1 MITNIVFVGA
11 DLKDRNDRETYIRGE
26 RTRFNRR
33 ERVALHRLPSA
44 QTHDPHIVH
53 TRPHHRFSHACARLF
68 LFFVLGLAILFA
80 AIFYIIESGSLDRFL
95 AEKANEQ
102 IRTAMP
108 DGYHARIDAAAL
120 RVGSGLSLR
129 LNVSG
134 VNLIGPG
141 EKQIASIGVLS
152 FAVDPMSL
160 ARGQISVNAV
170 QADNIDID
178 SSALPSTGTFRL
190 TDHRVDSLP
199 ILVEQIFTQTD
210 LARGILSAA
219 ETQSIQLSDIQFPV
233 GSASPG
239 KTVSVDIREVN
250 LNLLPD
256 GVLRVDG
263 AVSLDGTTTGFTLEA
278 MADRGRTRSLQAEVS
293 NVRLTPFLLQ
303 ENDDGEAMMG
313 VEGTADMAIALTRA
327 APGGL
332 PEVMAEFDVA
342 KGRFVADSIA
352 RAFSDAR
359 LNLTYDTAKQSLEL
373 TDSSI
378 EFDGSRFPFTA
389 GIMDIDRFRPGA
401 EQPGYALDILV
412 RGGRFKSREPGLPP
426 LIFDAK
432 FTGEYQTDN
441 PRLLLD
447 NIAVSSPQG
456 IMAASFKAV
465 FGNATSPELSFGARI
480 ERMDTEAV
488 KQLWPFWIARKP
500 REWVSRNLHG
510 GVVTDGDIAVYLP
523 AGRIEGQ
530 GIPVNLDE
538 TELKIAFDI
547 DDTRITLNDQFPDV
561 NRSDARVEINGG
573 SVDVE
578 IEEGTL
584 NIAKGRTIR
593 LAEGTFAI
601 ADTYAKPLTGE
612 VDVMLAGSIG
622 DLVELAAAPP
632 INALKGMD
640 FAPADFSGNAEV
652 NVKARFPLDEPGPLP
667 PTWSVAAD
675 ISEGKLA
682 KPVSGYAVAD
692 LSGLLEIVPDRLAFE
707 GTGSAD
713 GVPLDIEWAEPLGP
727 DSAAKSVLWLTADL
741 DDAEREKLAPG
752 LGSYVDGPISM
763 TVENEPEGSRITLDL
778 NKTVLSLPWMGW
790 QKASGVPATLS
801 FRVDTESKDG
811 LTVLEDLTL
820 SGSGLAAHG
829 SVTLDKDGLLS
840 TTLTHVALS
849 EGDDV
854 NIAIQREQNGL
865 DVVVTGRSFMA
876 SPILD
881 HLSSAGDDSGS
892 SDDNGNAR
900 VHFDFARVTGEGGRQ
915 LSSVSGD
922 LLVRKGDL
930 ANGTLSATTAT
941 GQPLTLKLGNDGGSK
956 TVSLSTS
963 GTGALLRF
971 LGVYQKM
978 SGGTLDL
985 NLAETA
991 TGWHGML
998 DLAEFRLIN
1007 DQQLKQLLSSP
1018 AAANGKSL
1026 NAAYRNQLNES
1037 EQRFQR
1043 AQAVIDVS
1051 DGVLQ
1056 VSDAFVRGDQ
1066 VGATFKG
1073 VVRDAA
1079 GNIDMT
1085 GTFMPA
1091 YGLNRIFA
1099 EIPIFGPLLG
1109 NGNDK
1114 GLFGITFKLTGK
1126 TTDPDLVVNP
1136 LSAIAPGVF
1145 RKIFEFQ

>member
-1 MITNIVFVGA
+1 MITTIVFVGA

-26 RTRFNRR
+26 RTRFSRR

-44 QTHDPHIVH
+44 QTDDPNIVH

-68 LFFVLGLAILFA
+68 LFFVLGFAIIFA

-108 DGYHARIDAAAL
+108 EGYHARIDAAAL

-129 LNVSG
+129 LNLSG

-141 EKQIASIGVLS
+141 EKQMASIGVLS
-152 FAVDPMSL
+152 FAIDPMSL
-160 ARGQISVNAV
+160 ARGQISVNSV
-170 QADNIDID
+170 QADNIDVD

-190 TDHRVDSLP
+190 TEHRVDSLP
-199 ILVEQIFTQTD
+199 ILVEQIFSQTD
-210 LARGILSAA
+210 FARGVLSAA
-219 ETQSIQLSDIQFPV
+219 ETQTIQLSDIQFPV

-239 KTVSVDIREVN
+239 RTVSVDIREIN

-263 AVSLDGTTTGFTLEA
+263 AVSLDDTATGFTLEA
-278 MADRGRTRSLQAEVS
+278 VAERGRTKSLQAELS
-293 NVRLTPFLLQ
+293 NIKLTPFLLQ
-303 ENDDGEAMMG
+303 ENEAGEAMMG

-352 RAFSDAR
+352 RAFSDAQ
-359 LNLTYDTAKQSLEL
+359 LNLTYDTTKQSLEL

-401 EQPGYALDILV
+401 EQAGYALDILV

-500 REWVSRNLHG
+500 REWVSQNLHG

-523 AGRIEGQ
+523 PGRIEGQ
-530 GIPVNLDE
+530 GVPVNLDE

-601 ADTYAKPLTGE
+601 ADSYAKPLTGE
-612 VDVMLAGSIG
+612 VDVMLAGRIP

-632 INALKGMD
+632 INALNGLDFTPDD
-640 FAPADFSGNAEV
+640 FAGDAQV
-652 NVKARFPLDEPGPLP
+652 NVKARFPLDEPGRLP
-667 PTWSVAAD
+667 PSWSVAAD
-675 ISEGKLA
+675 ISAGSLA

-692 LSGLLEIVPDRLAFE
+692 LSGLLEIVPDRLAFQ
-707 GTGSAD
+707 GSGSAN
-713 GVPLDIEWAEPLGP
+713 GVPLDVEWAEPLGP
-727 DSAAKSVLWLTADL
+727 DSKAEPALWLAADL

-763 TVENEPEGSRITLDL
+763 AVVNEPEGSRVTLDL
-778 NKTVLSLPWMGW
+778 RKTVLSLPWLGW
-790 QKASGVPATLS
+790 QKPSGAPATLS
-801 FRVDTESKDG
+801 FRVDGESKDG
-811 LTVLEDLTL
+811 LTVLEDLQL
-820 SGSGLAAHG
+820 SGSGLAASG

-840 TTLTHVALS
+840 TTLTHVALTK
-849 EGDDV
+849 GDDV

-881 HLSSAGDDSGS
+881 HLSSPGDDSGS
-892 SDDNGNAR
+892 GGGGNAR

-915 LSSVSGD
+915 LSSVAGD
-922 LLVRKGDL
+922 LLVRQGDL
-930 ANGTLSATTAT
+930 ASGSLSATTAT
-941 GQPLTLKLGNDGGSK
+941 GQPLTLTLGRDGDEK
-956 TVSLSTS
+956 TVSLATS

-985 NLAETA
+985 NLVETGS
-991 TGWHGML
+991 GWHGML
-998 DLAEFRLIN
+998 NLAEFRLIN

-1026 NAAYRNQLNES
+1026 NAAYRNQINES

-1043 AQAVIDVS
+1043 AEAVIDIS

-1099 EIPIFGPLLG
+1099 EIPLFGPLLG
-1109 NGNDK
+1109 NGKDK

-1126 TTDPDLVVNP
+1126 TANPDLVVNP

>member
-1 MITNIVFVGA
+1 MNDKNDKDFFV
-11 DLKDRNDRETYIRGE
+11 RGQ
-26 RTRFNRR
+26 RTRFSRR

-44 QTHDPHIVH
+44 QTSDPHIVH
-53 TRPHHRFSHACARLF
+53 TRPHHKFSHACARLF
-68 LFFVLGLAILFA
+68 LLFVLGFAIILAA
-80 AIFYIIESGSLDRFL
+80 VFYVIESGSLDRFL
-95 AEKANEQ
+95 ASKANEQ
-102 IRTAMP
+102 IRAAMP
-108 DGYHARIDAAAL
+108 DGYHASIEAAAL
-120 RVGSGLSLR
+120 RVGGGLSLR

-134 VNLIGPG
+134 VNLFGPS
-141 EKQIASIGVLS
+141 EKEIASIGVLS
-152 FAVDPMSL
+152 FAIDPVSL

-170 QADNIDID
+170 LADDID
-178 SSALPSTGTFRL
+178 VDASALPSTGTFRL

-210 LARGILSAA
+210 FARGILSAA
-219 ETQSIQLSDIQFPV
+219 ETQTIQLSDIQFPV

-239 KTVSVDIREVN
+239 RTVSVDIREVN

-263 AVSLDGTTTGFTLEA
+263 AVSLDGTATGFTLEA
-278 MADRGRTRSLQAEVS
+278 IADRGRTKNLQAEIS
-293 NVRLTPFLLQ
+293 NVKLTPFLLQ
-303 ENDDGEAMMG
+303 ENNEGEAMMG
-313 VEGTADMAIALTRA
+313 VEGTADMAIALARA

-332 PEVMAEFDVA
+332 PEVVAEFDVA

-359 LNLTYDTAKQSLEL
+359 LNLTYDTDKQSLEL

-378 EFDGSRFPFTA
+378 DFDGSRFPFTA
-389 GIMDIDRFRPGA
+389 GIMDLDRFRPGA
-401 EQPGYALDILV
+401 EEAGYALDVLV

-465 FGNATSPELSFGARI
+465 FGNATSPELSFGARV

-510 GVVTDGDIAVYLP
+510 GVVTNGDIAVYLP

-530 GIPVNLDE
+530 GVPVNLDE
-538 TELKIAFDI
+538 TELNIAFDI
-547 DDTRITLNDQFPDV
+547 DDTRITLNDKFPDV
-561 NRSDARVEINGG
+561 NRSDARVEIMGE

-584 NIAKGRTIR
+584 SIAKGRTITLR
-593 LAEGTFAI
+593 EGTFAI
-601 ADTYAKPLTGE
+601 ADSFAKPLTGE
-612 VDVMLAGSIG
+612 VDVMLAGKVR

-632 INALKGMD
+632 INALKGLDFTPDD
-640 FAPADFSGNAEV
+640 FAGMAEV

-682 KPVSGYAVAD
+682 KPVSGYTVAD

-707 GTGSAD
+707 GTGTAN
-713 GVPLDIEWAEPLGP
+713 GVPLDIEWAEPLGAN
-727 DSAAKSVLWLTADL
+727 SKSESVLWLAADL
-741 DDAEREKLAPG
+741 DDSEREKLAPG
-752 LGSYVDGPISM
+752 LGSYVNGPISM
-763 TVENEPEGSRITLDL
+763 SVENEPEGSRVTLDL
-778 NKTVLSLPWMGW
+778 RRTVLSLPWMGW
-790 QKASGVPATLS
+790 KKPSGTPATLS
-801 FRVDTESKDG
+801 FRLDDENKDG
-811 LTVLEDLTL
+811 LTILEDLQL
-820 SGSGLAAHG
+820 SGSGLSAHG

-840 TTLTHVALS
+840 TTLTHVALTK
-849 EGDDV
+849 GDDV
-854 NIAIQREQNGL
+854 NIAIQREQQGL

-876 SPILD
+876 SPLLD
-881 HLSSAGDDSGS
+881 HLSA
-892 SDDNGNAR
+892 SDDESGEKGGNDNAR
-900 VHFDFARVTGEGGRQ
+900 VHFDIARVTGEGGRQ
-915 LSSVSGD
+915 LSSAAGD
-922 LLVRKGDL
+922 LLVRSGDVVS
-930 ANGTLSATTAT
+930 GSLSATTAT
-941 GQPLTLKLGNDGGSK
+941 GQPLTLKLGIDGGKK
-956 TVSLSTS
+956 TVSLATS

-978 SGGTLDL
+978 TGGTLDL
-985 NLAETA
+985 NLVETA
-991 TGWHGML
+991 SGWRGL
-998 DLAEFRLIN
+998 LNLTEFRLIN
-1007 DQQLKQLLSSP
+1007 DQQLKRLLSSP
-1018 AAANGKSL
+1018 TGSNGKSL
-1026 NAAYRNQLNES
+1026 NATYRNQINES

-1043 AQAVIDVS
+1043 GQAVIDIS

-1126 TTDPDLVVNP
+1126 TADPDLVVNP